1 MTQETYYE
9 FAVSPVR
16 NVTDAEIGI
25 QKNAV

>member
-16 NVTDAEIGI
+16 HVTDAEIGI
-25 QKNAV
+25 QKNAM